1 MIVSAPLPGEASP
14 MPSVYVLPLSD
25 MLVGVA
31 LVRVANPPD
40 ILKAKSAV
48 SRAPVPFE
56 TA

>member
-1 MIVSAPLPGEASP
+1 MIVSAPLPGETSP

-31 LVRVANPPD
+31 LERVANPPD
-40 ILKAKSAV
+40 ILKAKSV
-48 SRAPVPFE
+48 FSSAPVPFE